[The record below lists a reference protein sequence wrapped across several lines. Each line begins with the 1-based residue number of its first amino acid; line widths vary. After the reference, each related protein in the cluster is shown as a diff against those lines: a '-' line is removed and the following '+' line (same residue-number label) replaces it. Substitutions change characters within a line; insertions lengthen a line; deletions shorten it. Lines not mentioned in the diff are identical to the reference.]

1 MSLFSDGFR
10 QLLLKGSSDPKRVSN
25 HSSRMSHVVVV
36 IRMVERKDWNPKH
49 AVAGA
54 D

>member
-10 QLLLKGSSDPKRVSN
+10 QLLLKGSSDPKRVSTY
-25 HSSRMSHVVVV
+25 SSRMNHVV